1 MCGFAGYIGYE
12 IPSVDTLKKTAQTLS
27 HRGPDGEGIYTH
39 QLAKQNLVLVHRR
52 LAIIDLES
60 RSNQPFR
67 IENNILVY
75 NGEIYNY
82 IEIRQELKNLGYSFV
97 TDGDTE
103 VLAIALKHWGMKTL
117 NKLEGMWSFAWYDD
131 FTGELT
137 LCRDRFGEKPLYL
150 WRVENGI
157 YFGSEIKALVSLA
170 GKKPE
175 INKNHVIRYLV
186 NGYRSLYKTKE
197 TFYIGVEELP
207 ISSYLKVIE
216 NSKEKPY
223 VYWNSKV
230 ELDKNITYNQAVK
243 KTRKALI
250 DAVSLRMR
258 SDVPLAFCMS
268 GGIDSNSLI
277 SIAKRELGSDVHGFT
292 ISDVDSKYKEEN
304 LVNESVKELGI
315 EHTFIKPKHEDFLEN
330 IHRLVGLHGAPVST
344 ISYYMH
350 WKLMES
356 VASQGYKVSI
366 SGTGADELFTGYYDH
381 HNLYLKEVSKDE
393 LLYKKSLDAWKKY
406 QLPIV
411 RNPFLQDPELY
422 IKDPYFRKHI
432 YLNKDIFKNY
442 IKFKW
447 DEDFIENDYG
457 YGPLRNRM
465 LNELFVESTRV
476 ILNQDDLNAMSFSI
490 ENRSPFLDK
499 KLFQIAYSIPVK
511 YLIRNGFAKSILR
524 DSMRGIVPDKI
535 LNTRKKVGFN
545 ASITDLLDIK
555 NPDVVNFLIDDS
567 SIFKIVKRNKIK
579 ELLKQKK
586 MTNSF
591 SKFLFNFINAKI
603 FLDNF

>member
-82 IEIRQELKNLGYSFV
+82 IEIRQELKNLGYSFD

-103 VLAIALKHWGMKTL
+103 VLAIALKHWGMKAL

-150 WRVENGI
+150 WRVKNGI

-432 YLNKDIFKNY
+432 YLNNDIFRNY
-442 IKFKW
+442 IKYKW
-447 DEDFIENDYG
+447 DEDFTENDYG

-465 LNELFVESTRV
+465 LNELFVEATRV

-545 ASITDLLDIK
+545 ASIADLLDIK